1 MHPKLVVSF
10 SFLCLKA
17 LFVYSQ
23 NLVPN
28 PSFEIYKSC
37 PERLGNLHSDVA
49 HWSAPTSGST
59 DYFNGCSTAMGT
71 PENFNGAQA
80 ANFGVGYAGMYFYA
94 PEDYREYLQV
104 KLTHPLVK
112 GKKYEVSFYVSL
124 AERSDFAIK
133 EFGVLFAKDSLWA
146 KITKELSKRKLYQ
159 QANNKYNALEIGYSN
174 FYSDTQDWILVHTQF
189 EAKGSERYLI
199 LGNFKSNSRT
209 RLFKTKKNAKQGAYY
224 YVDMISVT
232 PSNVNGNGDLVV
244 KNDINPHQTIQLGK
258 AQVFQN
264 VLFLF
269 NESYLS
275 KEARGEL
282 QSVSDY
288 LRENREYIITIRG
301 FTDNQGSKKH
311 NQNLSTRRAKT
322 VARFLTDMGLSKKRI
337 KWYGY
342 GAENPIA
349 DNLTEEGRALNR
361 RVEFLIEA
369 PPFDTD

>member
-1 MHPKLVVSF
+1 M
-10 SFLCLKA
+10 
-17 LFVYSQ
+17 FVYSQ